1 MLPTLH
7 LFDFQ
12 GQRQKIPQRKKFSD
26 SEDQQLRCL
35 VATFGTKNWD
45 CVALYMPGRTGRQCR
60 DRYRNY
66 LVPGLFNGE
75 WTKEEDKLLYYKHK
89 EFGPAWSRIASF
101 FNGRSPNT
109 IKNRWNYFVSHMKPE
124 ELQKETEE
132 NLSIQK
138 KAAENVDE
146 GIIVEAWNLFDE
158 TSFSNSN
165 WEIDLSSSDIVFD
178 FS

>member
-1 MLPTLH
+1 
-7 LFDFQ
+7 
-12 GQRQKIPQRKKFSD
+12 
-26 SEDQQLRCL
+26 
-35 VATFGTKNWD
+35 
-45 CVALYMPGRTGRQCR
+45 
-60 DRYRNY
+60 
-66 LVPGLFNGE
+66 
-75 WTKEEDKLLYYKHK
+75 
-89 EFGPAWSRIASF
+89 
-101 FNGRSPNT
+101 
-109 IKNRWNYFVSHMKPE
+109 MKPE